1 MKLWLKQQP
10 NMKLK
15 NSLKI
20 NRVKINWNSNKNL
33 LLISKNK
40 PIYNNL
46 NNKRSNRLKN
56 SKRLFSQIK
65 YLKKLVVLEQ

>member
-65 YLKKLVVLEQ
+65 YLKK